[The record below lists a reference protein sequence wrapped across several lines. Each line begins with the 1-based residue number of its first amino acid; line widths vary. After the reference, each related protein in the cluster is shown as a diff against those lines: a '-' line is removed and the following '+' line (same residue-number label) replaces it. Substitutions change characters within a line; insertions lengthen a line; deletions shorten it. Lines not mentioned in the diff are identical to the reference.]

1 MTIMVMIWYKDDD
14 EENEDDEDYVDD
26 GKHGELLGVVW
37 LGWQKETNNHLG
49 KITYSSLGN
58 IWSV

>member
-1 MTIMVMIWYKDDD
+1 MMMMIWD
-14 EENEDDEDYVDD
+14 EDNEDEDEDEEDYVDD

-49 KITYSSLGN
+49 KITYPSLGD
-58 IWSV
+58 ILSL